1 MIAAGRNLEIHSD
14 VMDSYTRTDIP
25 VLTFHN
31 SLLPRDERMDE
42 KAKSQTDVAMEAL
55 ARRKASAR
63 RTAWIIAAIAA
74 AFFIASLV
82 QGHFTGI
89 PNWVPP
95 GH

>member
-25 VLTFHN
+25 VLTSHN

-55 ARRKASAR
+55 AR